1 MRFSNFLI
9 ILQNVINAA
18 DWANKVYEYWKML
31 SYQTQK
37 VFGGTK
43 VSSCIFWEISI
54 WEKNRSRLTGSK
66 SYSKLIVEPANKL
79 YSPIYPCTPPSES
92 SENGFANTVEV
103 RNTLSPNRRMRHHF
117 PSTFFNHAKY
127 VIIDFLSNLWAWTS
141 NCGYVISCNGIILLH
156 CIIPSTTTF

>member
-1 MRFSNFLI
+1 MQLIGLIKYMNIEKCYLTRHKKYLEVPKYHLVFFERFLSEKKTARDSLVRNLTPNWLLNLRTSY
-9 ILQNVINAA
+9 ILPYIRA
-18 DWANKVYEYWKML
+18 
-31 SYQTQK
+31 
-37 VFGGTK
+37 
-43 VSSCIFWEISI
+43 
-54 WEKNRSRLTGSK
+54 
-66 SYSKLIVEPANKL
+66 P
-79 YSPIYPCTPPSES
+79 PPSES